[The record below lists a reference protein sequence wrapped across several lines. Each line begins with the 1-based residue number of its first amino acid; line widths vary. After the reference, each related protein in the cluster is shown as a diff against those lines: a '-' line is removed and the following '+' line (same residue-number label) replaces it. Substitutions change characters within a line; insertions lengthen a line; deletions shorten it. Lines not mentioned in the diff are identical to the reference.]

1 MAEVIVERGEW
12 GLRLAGAV
20 DEGSLEVRVKIG
32 LQVKFCDKYW
42 IERIRWGQ
50 P

>member
-20 DEGSLEVRVKIG
+20 DEGSLEVEKN
-32 LQVKFCDKYW
+32 
-42 IERIRWGQ
+42 
-50 P
+50 

>member
-20 DEGSLEVRVKIG
+20 DEGSLEVEQRCHK
-32 LQVKFCDKYW
+32 KFSKNKK
-42 IERIRWGQ
+42 
-50 P
+50 